1 MTSRTGN
8 FNMSRSA
15 YSEVNTLKSNQK
27 KNVGFEKVEVKE
39 EEEEKFQDLRHIR
52 QTQGLEAAS

>member
-1 MTSRTGN
+1 
-8 FNMSRSA
+8 MSRSA